1 MRALGLGDTEA
12 KDSVFD
18 GDGGG
23 GGMMMRRVMRRV
35 MMTMKMMVVMLTGSV
50 GLSDKSLG
58 IRCLHDLARD
68 WSF

>member
-1 MRALGLGDTEA
+1 
-12 KDSVFD
+12 
-18 GDGGG
+18 
-23 GGMMMRRVMRRV
+23 
-35 MMTMKMMVVMLTGSV
+35 MTMKMMVVMLTGSV